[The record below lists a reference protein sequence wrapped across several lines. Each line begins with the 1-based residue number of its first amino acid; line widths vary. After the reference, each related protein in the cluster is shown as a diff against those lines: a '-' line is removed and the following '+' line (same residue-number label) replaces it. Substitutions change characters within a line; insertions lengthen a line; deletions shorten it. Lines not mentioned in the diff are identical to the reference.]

1 MSLLWLFGS
10 INFLQEFSWFGC
22 RLECWIQWSSFRF
35 CHWYC
40 WRCWCQRNSS
50 AASFIC
56 WHDSYFDFC
65 RSSGIVW
72 PDCRLNS
79 SHKKFWKVIYSL
91 ITLQFNV
98 LLVWNW
104 LCLIGL
110 LAWLIFILKSVQV
123 INLKQQ
129 LGLRLIIIFCYKM
142 SVKYHDQYYL
152 RLPAWDV
159 SVFLNLQLCSLYF
172 FKICFYEW
180 HKNKGLFIECCWI
193 LKVAA
198 LTYFS
203 ISYW

>member
-40 WRCWCQRNSS
+40 WRCWRQRNSS
-50 AASFIC
+50 AASVIC

-110 LAWLIFILKSVQV
+110 LAWLIFILKSVHV

-129 LGLRLIIIFCYKM
+129 LGLRLIIII
-142 SVKYHDQYYL
+142 L
-152 RLPAWDV
+152 
-159 SVFLNLQLCSLYF
+159 LQNVTEISWSILSTASSMGC
-172 FKICFYEW
+172 ICFSQSTA
-180 HKNKGLFIECCWI
+180 LFFI
-193 LKVAA
+193 
-198 LTYFS
+198 FF
-203 ISYW
+203 